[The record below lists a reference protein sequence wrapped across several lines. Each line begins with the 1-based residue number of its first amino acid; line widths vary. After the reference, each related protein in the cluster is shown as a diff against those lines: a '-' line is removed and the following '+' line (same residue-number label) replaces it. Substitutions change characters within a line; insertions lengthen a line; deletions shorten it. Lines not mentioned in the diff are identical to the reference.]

1 MRGNRG
7 GKGPGRLIRALRIH
21 RGLSIR
27 TLGQRANVAAGYISE
42 LENGRKLEPGL
53 DVLRRLAKALGAPLS
68 DLIE

>member
-1 MRGNRG
+1 MTGNRR

-27 TLGQRANVAAGYISE
+27 TLAQKSSVAAGYISD
-42 LENGRKLEPGL
+42 LENGRKADPGL
-53 DVLRRLAKALGAPLS
+53 DVLRRLARALGAPLS

>member
-1 MRGNRG
+1 MGNRR

-21 RGLSIR
+21 RGFSIR
-27 TLGQRANVAAGYISE
+27 TLSDKARVAAGYISE
-42 LENGRKLEPGL
+42 LENGRKADPGL